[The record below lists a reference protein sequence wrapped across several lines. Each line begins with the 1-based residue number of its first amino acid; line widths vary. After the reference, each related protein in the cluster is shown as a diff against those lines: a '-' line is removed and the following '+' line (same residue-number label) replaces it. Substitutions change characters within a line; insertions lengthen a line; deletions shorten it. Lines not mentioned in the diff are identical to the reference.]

1 MGLLPTNSRSG
12 PGGQEGP
19 LPGPLPST
27 GAEAGR
33 GTSVVQI
40 AISCCRIVAEIREA
54 ELGGSKTGAEFSQPP
69 PACIHTHTHTLSLS
83 LSPSLSLQPH
93 THVPSTKSHTYHTH
107 RHTDTHQ
114 IYTHMRSHTA
124 RCRACNTASP
134 VHPDLCVCCPLPM
147 PPSQARPAFPTIASL
162 PKWSQLCWEVDGDLA
177 AAAVAD
183 GI

>member
-93 THVPSTKSHTYHTH
+93 THVPSTKSHTYHSHTHTHTLLLATYLHTFHKVTHIPHTQTH
-107 RHTDTHQ
+107 RHTPD
-114 IYTHMRSHTA
+114 IYTHAVTHRT
-124 RCRACNTASP
+124 
-134 VHPDLCVCCPLPM
+134 L
-147 PPSQARPAFPTIASL
+147 QSL
-162 PKWSQLCWEVDGDLA
+162 QHRQPCSS
-177 AAAVAD
+177 
-183 GI
+183 